1 MKSYKTSIIALAL
14 MSAVAGQAR
23 AADEEVATP
32 SYADLGFYL
41 RGDIGWSFL
50 EWSGDD
56 SNAFA
61 GGVGVG
67 YQFTDYLRSDLR
79 VDYAGVYTNGPDM
92 SVTTALG
99 NLYFDIPT
107 GTVITPYLGAGAG
120 YGWAPV
126 DGGPDKDGFAYS
138 LHGRRK
144 LRSVRQPRPRH
155 RLPLPVGHVG
165 RVGPDGASGSHRTA
179 LQVLRLERESS
190 APARGGC
197 GLPAITPSFLLLN
210 KPGRCGIRVAGLA
223 LPTEGQSICKDG
235 AQDDDI
241 ETGAAAGQPALFF
254 RPLRQDP
261 GLTP

>member
-1 MKSYKTSIIALAL
+1 MKSYKTSIMAIAL
-14 MSAVAGQAR
+14 MTAVAGQAH
-23 AADEEVATP
+23 AADEEVTTP

-56 SNAFA
+56 SNAFT

-107 GTVITPYLGAGAG
+107 STVITPYLGAGAG

-126 DGGPDKDGFAYS
+126 DCGPDKDGFAYS
-138 LHGRRK
+138 LMAGASFDLSDSLDLDIGYRF
-144 LRSVRQPRPRH
+144 RSVMS
-155 RLPLPVGHVG
+155 
-165 RVGPDGASGSHRTA
+165 DGADPMEH
-179 LQVLRLERESS
+179 QVLT
-190 APARGGC
+190 
-197 GLPAITPSFLLLN
+197 GLRYKF
-210 KPGRCGIRVAGLA
+210 
-223 LPTEGQSICKDG
+223 
-235 AQDDDI
+235 
-241 ETGAAAGQPALFF
+241 
-254 RPLRQDP
+254 
-261 GLTP
+261 